1 MGYKSDLEDSQPQL
15 QNFVNK
21 RVYDKDEASDVIQ
34 NTNLVAINKEQDYD
48 SSKNF
53 LSWIFGIAKFQIM
66 AYLKTRK
73 RNKILYIPDYHPS
86 ANTELVNRKSSNI
99 IGDGYHNPSSSV
111 PINHTWLADA
121 PFADL
126 IKEERRE
133 FLKKLDN
140 YLGNKEK
147 IIFNLLVDGLD
158 CHEIAKKTGFK
169 VTNVTVMKSRVI
181 KKIKEVLKKQRE
193 E

>member
-21 RVYDKDEASDVIQ
+21 RVYNKDEANDVIQ

-73 RNKILYIPDYHPS
+73 RNKILYIPEYHPS
-86 ANTELVNRKSSNI
+86 ANTELVNRKSSDI
-99 IGDGYHNPSSSV
+99 LGDDHSNPSSSV
-111 PINHTWLADA
+111 PINHNWLVDA
-121 PFADL
+121 PFSDL
-126 IKEERRE
+126 IREERLA

-147 IIFNLLVDGLD
+147 IIFNLLVDGFD